1 MENREIERKFLVT
14 DDSFRS
20 LATTYYDIIQ
30 GYISREHGRSIRI
43 RLRTAADGSQQAFL
57 TIKTRLESFTRFEWE
72 KPISVE
78 DFRALLPLCGNRI
91 IDKTRYILPAQA
103 LSENN
108 TPTEL
113 SLKWEIDE
121 FRSPNAGLVMA
132 EIELPSED
140 TPFIKPSFIGEEVTH
155 DPRYYNA
162 NML

>member
-1 MENREIERKFLVT
+1 MENKEIERKFLVV

-20 LATTYYDIIQ
+20 LATTHYDIIQ
-30 GYISREHGRSIRI
+30 GYISREQGRSIRI
-43 RLRTAADGSQQAFL
+43 RLRTAADGSQKDYL
-57 TIKTRLESFTRFEWE
+57 TIKTRLESFTRFKCE

-91 IDKTRYILPAQA
+91 IDKTRYILPAEPA
-103 LSENN
+103 
-108 TPTEL
+108 

-121 FRSPNAGLVMA
+121 FRSPNAGLIMA
-132 EIELPSED
+132 EIELPAED
-140 TPFIKPSFIGEEVTH
+140 TPFSRPTFIGEEVTH

>member
-1 MENREIERKFLVT
+1 MENKEIERKFLVV

-20 LATTYYDIIQ
+20 LATTHYDIIQ
-30 GYISREHGRSIRI
+30 GYISREQGRSIRI

-78 DFRALLPLCGNRI
+78 DFSALLPLCGNRI
-91 IDKTRYILPAQA
+91 IDKTRYILPAEPA
-103 LSENN
+103 
-108 TPTEL
+108 

-121 FRSPNAGLVMA
+121 FRSPNAGLIMA
-132 EIELPSED
+132 EIELPAED
-140 TPFIKPSFIGEEVTH
+140 TPFSRPTFIGEEVTH

>member
-1 MENREIERKFLVT
+1 MENKEIERKFLVV

-20 LATTYYDIIQ
+20 LATTHYDIIQ
-30 GYISREHGRSIRI
+30 GYISREQGRSIRI

-72 KPISVE
+72 KAISVE

-91 IDKTRYILPAQA
+91 IDKTRYILPAEPA
-103 LSENN
+103 
-108 TPTEL
+108 

-121 FRSPNAGLVMA
+121 FRSPNAGLIMA
-132 EIELPSED
+132 EIELPAED
-140 TPFIKPSFIGEEVTH
+140 TPFSRPTFIGEEVTH
-155 DPRYYNA
+155 DPSYYNA

>member
-1 MENREIERKFLVT
+1 MENKEIERKFLVV

-20 LATTYYDIIQ
+20 LATTHYDIIQ
-30 GYISREHGRSIRI
+30 GYISREQGRSIRI

-91 IDKTRYILPAQA
+91 IDKTRYILPAEPA
-103 LSENN
+103 
-108 TPTEL
+108 

-121 FRSPNAGLVMA
+121 FRSPNAGLIMA
-132 EIELPSED
+132 EIELPAED
-140 TPFIKPSFIGEEVTH
+140 TPFSRPTFIGEEVTH

>member
-1 MENREIERKFLVT
+1 MNTEIERKFLVIG
-14 DDSFRS
+14 DDFRS
-20 LATTYYDIIQ
+20 LVTTHYDIIQ

-91 IDKTRYILPAQA
+91 IDKTRYILPAEA
-103 LSENN
+103 LPQNS
-108 TPTEL
+108 TPTEFA
-113 SLKWEIDE
+113 LKWEIDE
-121 FRSPNAGLVMA
+121 FRTPNAGLVMA

-140 TPFIKPSFIGEEVTH
+140 TPFVRPPFIGEEVTH
-155 DPRYYNA
+155 DPRYYNS

>member
-1 MENREIERKFLVT
+1 MENREIERKFLVV

-20 LATTYYDIIQ
+20 LATTHYDIIQ

-43 RLRTAADGSQQAFL
+43 RLRTDADGAQQAFL

-72 KPISVE
+72 KPISVD

-91 IDKTRYILPAQA
+91 IDKTRYILPAEPA
-103 LSENN
+103 
-108 TPTEL
+108 

-121 FRSPNAGLVMA
+121 FRSPNAGLIMA
-132 EIELPSED
+132 EIELPAEHS
-140 TPFIKPSFIGEEVTH
+140 PFSRPPFIGEEVTH